1 MVTGPNE
8 CGKSRF
14 LTEVLSDRQ
23 HTTLVDLEAMQ
34 VTTPS
39 DFAAAFADAFE
50 LSYLTLRS
58 ALATVLPFA
67 GGEIFVMKEMLSL
80 HDFKTSLRTV
90 SDALRLCRERDGGRD
105 RRKTG
110 EGEYDGRPIIV
121 VDGLGDYFSHW
132 GESRLRPR
140 FSLVYMYVCVCVCVC
155 FCVIFYCLLMC
166 VLVSTNRVRFPAA
179 FAPKF
184 VFIHSQTLF
193 QNLIA
198 RSLASS
204 ITFPSHS
211 LPTTT
216 HRPLHPPLPK
226 VIRRTAQRSCGR
238 CCRGAS
244 T

>member
-140 FSLVYMYVCVCVCVC
+140 FSFVYMYMCVCVCVFLC
-155 FCVIFYCLLMC
+155 NFLLLADVC
-166 VLVSTNRVRFPAA
+166 TSIDQPRSFPSRVRSPNSFS
-179 FAPKF
+179 FIPKHCSK
-184 VFIHSQTLF
+184 I
-193 QNLIA
+193 
-198 RSLASS
+198 
-204 ITFPSHS
+204 
-211 LPTTT
+211 
-216 HRPLHPPLPK
+216 
-226 VIRRTAQRSCGR
+226 
-238 CCRGAS
+238 
-244 T
+244 

>member
-1 MVTGPNE
+1 MPSSRFAPTPPQDILGRAPSSITVVTGPNE

-140 FSLVYMYVCVCVCVC
+140 FSFVYMYMCVCECVCV
-155 FCVIFYCLLMC
+155 
-166 VLVSTNRVRFPAA
+166 
-179 FAPKF
+179 F
-184 VFIHSQTLF
+184 V
-193 QNLIA
+193 
-198 RSLASS
+198 
-204 ITFPSHS
+204 
-211 LPTTT
+211 
-216 HRPLHPPLPK
+216 
-226 VIRRTAQRSCGR
+226 
-238 CCRGAS
+238 
-244 T
+244 

>member
-1 MVTGPNE
+1 MRRDHSPPVIHVDRFQPPIHRFNPFHGLSNESLPMVTPTLCAVVFARFAVFTRFATRALPPPQDILGRAPSSITVVTGPNE

-132 GESRLRPR
+132 GENRLRLR
-140 FSLVYMYVCVCVCVC
+140 VSFGYMRVCVCVCVC
-155 FCVIFYCLLMC
+155 IQIY
-166 VLVSTNRVRFPAA
+166 
-179 FAPKF
+179 
-184 VFIHSQTLF
+184 
-193 QNLIA
+193 
-198 RSLASS
+198 
-204 ITFPSHS
+204 
-211 LPTTT
+211 
-216 HRPLHPPLPK
+216 
-226 VIRRTAQRSCGR
+226 
-238 CCRGAS
+238 
-244 T
+244 